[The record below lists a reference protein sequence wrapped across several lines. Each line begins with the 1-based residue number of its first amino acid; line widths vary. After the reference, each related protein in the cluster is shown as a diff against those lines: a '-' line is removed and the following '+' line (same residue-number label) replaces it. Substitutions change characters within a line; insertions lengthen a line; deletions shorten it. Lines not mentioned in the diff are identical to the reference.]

1 MSEVSEENSSPEPNP
16 KPKTMPS
23 LGGGGKPPR
32 PTAVGLSGSGD
43 GDENF
48 VRGQVVSCKV
58 VGIDLRGYSLE
69 ILGTSVQ
76 GLLLSEHYFASGSTI
91 QACFERWSPS
101 GKAEFIPMEPPSEV
115 VHKRPGS
122 RLDYYLPDGS
132 QTSFQDLFGQVKIDR
147 FPFEEGEKQ
156 TFNRAV
162 DLFIPIQASQ
172 ASHAVQAQSEVSRF
186 SGGAFP
192 FKELVLRLKQMR
204 FNGVLLGESAKFFS
218 RGGVIFLDG
227 QVVGASYSN
236 NFQKGVLESRAS
248 LTALFNDMLDEESKI
263 MTYDLDRDLIEAYSA
278 LFVGGRLESDAESR
292 GMPYLEALIEEF
304 SVQKITGVV
313 TVAISFG
320 TELCIILFKD
330 GIFKL
335 SFLTQERLCLEDRQE
350 ALSGL
355 SSRKISRI
363 EAVVCLPEEK
373 RIHFDPELYISF

>member
-1 MSEVSEENSSPEPNP
+1 MSDVSEANSSPEPNP
-16 KPKTMPS
+16 RPETQPS

-69 ILGTSVQ
+69 VLGTSVR

-101 GKAEFIPMEPPSEV
+101 GTAEFIPMEPPSEV
-115 VHKRPGS
+115 IHKRPGS
-122 RLDYYLPDGS
+122 RLEYYLPDGS

-162 DLFIPIQASQ
+162 DLFIPPQS
-172 ASHAVQAQSEVSRF
+172 QSEVSRF

-227 QVVGASYSN
+227 QVLGASYSN

-263 MTYDLDRDLIEAYSA
+263 ETYDLDRDLIEAYSA
-278 LFVGGRLESDAESR
+278 LFVGGRLESDSESR
-292 GMPYLEALIEEF
+292 GMPYLEALLEQF
-304 SVQKITGVV
+304 SAQKITGVV

-330 GIFKL
+330 GVFKL
-335 SFLTQERLCLEDRQE
+335 SFLTQERLCMEDRQE
-350 ALSGL
+350 TLSRLG
-355 SSRKISRI
+355 SRKISRI